1 MNIAILYICTGKYN
15 QFFAGFYESAKK
27 YFMVDAEKTFYVW
40 TDDDSI
46 GEGKTDVEILHK
58 ECAGFPMDSLLR
70 FETFLTAKEEILKR
84 DYVYFFNANT
94 LFLHPIGKEVLP
106 DSTGLVAGVWEKNEK
121 RWDCLKPYERR
132 KDSTAYIPPFDGPY
146 HYVGGFLNGGTT
158 TAFIKMV
165 ETLTENTRIDLEKD
179 IIAVVHDESHLNAYF
194 HKHKGSCLPYTFCR
208 PEEWGI
214 TNANKIMLRDKVKL
228 DPYFNKGRKH
238 SITANIV
245 KVFAMVWHAVRWYLY
260 I

>member
-1 MNIAILYICTGKYN
+1 MKIAVLYICTGKYN
-15 QFFAGFYESAKK
+15 QFFEGFYESAKK
-27 YFMVDAEKTFYVW
+27 FFLVDAEKTFFVW

-46 GEGKTDVEILHK
+46 GTGKSDVEIIHK

-94 LFLHPIGKEVLP
+94 LFLQPIGDEILP
-106 DSTGLVAGVWEKNEK
+106 NETGLVAGVWEKNEK

-132 KDSTAYIPPFDGPY
+132 KSSTAYIPPFDGPY
-146 HYVGGFLNGGTT
+146 HYVGGFLNGGTAP
-158 TAFIKMV
+158 AFVKMA
-165 ETLTENTRIDLEKD
+165 ETLAENTRVDLEKD

-194 HKHKGSCLPYTFCR
+194 HKHKGFCLPYTLCR

-214 TNANKIMLRDKVKL
+214 TDANKIMLRDKVKL
-228 DPYFNKGRKH
+228 DLYFNKGRKH
-238 SITANIV
+238 SITANIA
-245 KVFAMVWHAVRWYLY
+245 KAFAMIWHAIRWYLY